1 MDDIYLKNI
10 ADLPEEIGNEL
21 DALIEGNKRYVD
33 DDLYERCYS
42 KLREESYTN
51 QNPRIILI
59 TCSDSRLMSHHVFDA
74 TLGDIFIIRNAGNMA
89 NADAIAGIE
98 FAVKTFDS
106 KLLVIMGHANCGMI
120 QAAIRGKSEIDS
132 LNPIIDKIR
141 PAVEEAEQRN
151 SNQQKIQL
159 LAAQENVK
167 NQIFEAYSQ
176 SDILRDAIENEEIAV
191 VGAYYDLQTGYIDF
205 WESCLFGK

>member
-10 ADLPEEIGNEL
+10 ADLPEQIGEKL
-21 DALIEGNKRYVD
+21 DYLIEGNKRYVD
-33 DDLYERCYS
+33 DDLIDRSYQ

-51 QNPRIILI
+51 QNPQIILI

-74 TLGDIFIIRNAGNMA
+74 TLGDIFIIRNPGNMA
-89 NADAIAGIE
+89 NQDAIAGIE
-98 FAVKTFDS
+98 FAVKTFDTR
-106 KLLVIMGHANCGMI
+106 LLIIMGHSNCGMM
-120 QAAIRGKSEIDS
+120 QAAIRGKSEIES

-167 NQIFEAYSQ
+167 NQIMEAYST
-176 SDILRDAIENEEIAV
+176 SSILREAVENEELAI